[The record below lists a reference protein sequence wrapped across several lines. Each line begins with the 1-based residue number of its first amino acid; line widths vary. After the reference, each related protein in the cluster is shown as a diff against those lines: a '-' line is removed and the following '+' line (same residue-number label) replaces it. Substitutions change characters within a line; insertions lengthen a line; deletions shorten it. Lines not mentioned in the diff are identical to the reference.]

1 MKRVLSLL
9 TLLVL
14 AITMFAQTQK
24 KEYKVSGYDGLNV
37 SGIFEIELIKSSNE
51 GVIIETEDPQ
61 LFEFITLN
69 VSGNILHLKFDTN
82 KVPSNLKDKKGK
94 PINVTVYI
102 KELVS
107 LNLSGASRLVSA
119 SSFSPEKFEAKIS
132 GATSVTGLQ
141 ISSLSARVVL
151 SGASSIS
158 LKGNIKTA
166 SYEISGAS
174 KAIINQEI
182 GGLKLSGSGASK
194 IEFNGLFEFAELSL
208 SGAVS
213 LKLIGSGGK
222 KVVLE
227 TSGACNFDSL
237 NFPVED
243 MDIELSGVSNAK
255 VYVTKS
261 ISASSSGGSNIAYR
275 GDPQIKSV
283 DISSVSSF
291 KKIN

>member
-1 MKRVLSLL
+1 MKRVLTLF
-9 TLLVL
+9 TLLAL
-14 AITMFAQTQK
+14 ALTVFAQTQK

-51 GVIIETEDPQ
+51 VVTIETEDSK
-61 LFEFITLN
+61 LFEFIKVN
-69 VSGNILHLKFDTN
+69 VSGSILYLNYDTS

-94 PINVTVYI
+94 PIKVTIYI
-102 KELVS
+102 KELAS
-107 LNLSGASRLVSA
+107 LNMSGVCRLFTEA
-119 SSFSPEKFEAKIS
+119 SFSPEKFEAKIS
-132 GATSVTGLQ
+132 GATSIAGLQ
-141 ISSLSARVVL
+141 INSESARIVL

-158 LKGNIKTA
+158 LKGKIKTA

-174 KAIINQEI
+174 KANINQEI

-208 SGAVS
+208 SGAVN
-213 LKLIGSGGK
+213 LILLGSGGK
-222 KVVLE
+222 RVVLE
-227 TSGACNFDSL
+227 ASGACNFDSYDFL
-237 NFPVED
+237 VED
-243 MDIELSGVSNAK
+243 MDIELSGVTNAK
-255 VYVTKS
+255 VYVTKT
-261 ISASSSGGSNIAYR
+261 IGASSSGGSNIAYR

>member
-9 TLLVL
+9 TLLAL
-14 AITMFAQTQK
+14 ALTMFAQTQK

-51 GVIIETEDPQ
+51 GVVIETEDLQ
-61 LFEFITLN
+61 LFEFIKVN
-69 VSGNILHLKFDTN
+69 VSGSILYINYDTS
-82 KVPSNLKDKKGK
+82 KVPSNLKDKKGR
-94 PINVTVYI
+94 PIKVSVYI
-102 KELVS
+102 KELAT
-107 LNLSGASRLVSA
+107 LNMSGVSRLFTEA
-119 SSFSPEKFEAKIS
+119 SFSPEKFEAKIS
-132 GATSVTGLQ
+132 GATSITGLQ
-141 ISSLSARVVL
+141 INSESARIVL

-158 LKGNIKTA
+158 LKGKIETA

-174 KAIINQEI
+174 KASINQEI

-208 SGAVS
+208 SGAVN
-213 LKLIGSGGK
+213 LKLLGSGGK
-222 KVVLE
+222 KIALE
-227 TSGACNFDSL
+227 TSGACNFDSY
-237 NFPVED
+237 NFPVEE